1 MMETFLL
8 FFVSINF
15 QLSAKHSSVLPY
27 YFNWLTDMLDKGD
40 ITSVNVKT
48 GEDLL

>member
-8 FFVSINF
+8 FFVSINS

-27 YFNWLTDMLDKGD
+27 YFNWLIDKGD